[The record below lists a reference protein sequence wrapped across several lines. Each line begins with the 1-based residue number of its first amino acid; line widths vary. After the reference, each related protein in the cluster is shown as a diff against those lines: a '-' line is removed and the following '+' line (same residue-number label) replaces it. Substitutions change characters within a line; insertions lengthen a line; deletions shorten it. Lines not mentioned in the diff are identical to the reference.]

1 MTGATLA
8 GLLAAAAGLVAL
20 MRGRSTSPSTST
32 SASTGASSGASTPP
46 APAPAPSGRAGVD
59 LDEWEATADVELTPQ
74 ELVRAYPGAADVA
87 LDLLDLADELGAS
100 PRALAN
106 LIQFESGWRPNAVNA
121 TSGASGLIQFMPKT
135 AAGLGSSV
143 EAIRTMSAA
152 EQWPLVRRYLL
163 PYRGKVADPLD
174 LFLAVFYPA
183 AMGKGPGY
191 TFNNSVQRANPG
203 IVTAGDYARLAMRR
217 AKL

>member
-1 MTGATLA
+1 MATIEW
-8 GLLAAAAGLVAL
+8 
-20 MRGRSTSPSTST
+20 S
-32 SASTGASSGASTPP
+32 
-46 APAPAPSGRAGVD
+46 APAGIDDGT
-59 LDEWEATADVELTPQ
+59 LDA
-74 ELVRAYPGAADVA
+74 VRRV
-87 LDLLDLADELGAS
+87 
-100 PRALAN
+100 
-106 LIQFESGWRPNAVNA
+106 ESGGNPHAVSPA
-121 TSGASGLIQFMPKT
+121 GAVGAYQFMPKT
-135 AAGLGSSV
+135 AAGLGTTV

-183 AMGKGPGY
+183 AMGKGAAY
-191 TFNNSVQRANPG
+191 TFNNAVQRANPG